1 MFVLV
6 QDGIVVSQDD
16 DLGNI
21 SELQMVMQ
29 EIHPDSTIIIFP
41 ADDFPPVDPSEE
53 NVVDID
59 GATD

>member
-29 EIHPDSTIIIFP
+29 EIHPDSTIIIFL
-41 ADDFPPVDPSEE
+41 AEDFPRVDPSEE